1 MSEQLWKESDA
12 DGSGTLDRAELKAVL
27 LRMGRAE
34 ESIDI
39 NAVVRNPRSV
49 ETDRQTEKHKYRKRE
64 RQRHRPSL

>member
-49 ETDRQTEKHKYRKRE
+49 ETDRQTEKHKYRERE